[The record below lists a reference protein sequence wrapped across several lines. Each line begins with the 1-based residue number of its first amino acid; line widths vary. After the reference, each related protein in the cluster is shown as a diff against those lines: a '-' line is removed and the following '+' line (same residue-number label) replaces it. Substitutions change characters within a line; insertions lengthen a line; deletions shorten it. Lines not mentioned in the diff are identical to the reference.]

1 MHSQLMLGFL
11 AVARDQG
18 KTHVIGLS
26 VYRFI
31 GLSVYRFIGLSNFD
45 GAQLKQAQAVK
56 EIVSLQPLYS
66 ALWRKAAIDLAPR
79 NHSH

>member
-1 MHSQLMLGFL
+1 MLGFL

-18 KTHVIGLS
+18 KTHV
-26 VYRFI
+26 I

>member
-1 MHSQLMLGFL
+1 L

-26 VYRFI
+26 
-31 GLSVYRFIGLSNFD
+31 NFD
-45 GAQLKQAQAVK
+45 GAQLKQARVVK

-66 ALWRKAAIDLAPR
+66 ALWRKAAFNLALR